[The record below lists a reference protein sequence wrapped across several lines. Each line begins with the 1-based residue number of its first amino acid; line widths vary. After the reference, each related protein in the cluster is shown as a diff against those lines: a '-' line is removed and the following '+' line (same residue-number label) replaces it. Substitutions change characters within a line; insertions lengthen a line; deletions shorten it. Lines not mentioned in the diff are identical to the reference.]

1 MATTI
6 WLVRHGATE
15 WSQNGRHTGSTDL
28 PLLPEGRERATAVAP
43 VLAANAFALVLTS
56 PLQRARETAAL
67 AGFAQAEVDT
77 DLLEWDYGDY
87 EGVTTST
94 IRETDPG
101 WSIWDGAVP
110 GGESADQVAARV
122 ARVIARADAADGDVL
137 LFAHGHV
144 LRVFTAVRL
153 GLDPREGRRFVLD
166 PATVSVIGHEHEWP
180 ALRRWN
186 SSA

>member
-1 MATTI
+1 MTTTI

-43 VLAANAFALVLTS
+43 VLVATAFALVLTS

-94 IRETDPG
+94 IRETFPG
-101 WSIWDGAVP
+101 WSVWDGDMP
-110 GGESADQVAARV
+110 GGEAITQVAARAAQV
-122 ARVIARADAADGDVL
+122 LARADEAGGDVL
-137 LFAHGHV
+137 LFAHGHI
-144 LRVFTAVRL
+144 LRVLTAVRL

-186 SSA
+186 SAT

>member
-1 MATTI
+1 MAATI

-28 PLLPEGRERATAVAP
+28 PLLQQGRDRAVTLAP
-43 VLAANAFALVLTS
+43 VLEAHDFSLVLAS

-67 AGFAQAEVDT
+67 AGFPDPGVDA
-77 DLLEWDYGDY
+77 DLREWDYGDY
-87 EGVTTST
+87 EGITTAV
-94 IRETDPG
+94 IREDHPG
-101 WSIWDGAVP
+101 WSVWDGDMP
-110 GGESADQVAARV
+110 GGEDIGQVAVRAQRV
-122 ARVIARADAADGDVL
+122 LDRADAAGGDVL
-137 LFAHGHV
+137 LFAHGHI
-144 LRVFTAVRL
+144 LRVLTAVRL

-186 SSA
+186 SPA

>member
-1 MATTI
+1 MAATI

-28 PLLPEGRERATAVAP
+28 PLLPEGRDRAVTLAP
-43 VLAANAFALVLTS
+43 VLARHQFTLVLGS

-67 AGFAQAEVDT
+67 AGFDDPVLT
-77 DLLEWDYGDY
+77 DDLREWDYGDY

-94 IRETDPG
+94 IRQTHPE
-101 WSIWDGAVP
+101 WSVWDGDMP
-110 GGESADQVAARV
+110 GGETIEQVAARA
-122 ARVIARADAADGDVL
+122 ARVLARADEVGGDVL
-137 LFAHGHV
+137 LFAHGHI
-144 LRVFTAVRL
+144 LRVLTAVRL

-186 SSA
+186 SPA

>member
-67 AGFAQAEVDT
+67 AGFAHAEVDT

-87 EGVTTST
+87 EGVTTPT

-110 GGESADQVAARV
+110 GGESADHVAARV

-137 LFAHGHV
+137 LFAHKLISPELVARMKTWKHSGFNVHSGRSV
-144 LRVFTAVRL
+144 PPENRAE
-153 GLDPREGRRFVLD
+153 REQLC
-166 PATVSVIGHEHEWP
+166 ANQVSFP
-180 ALRRWN
+180 
-186 SSA
+186 

>member
-87 EGVTTST
+87 EG
-94 IRETDPG
+94 
-101 WSIWDGAVP
+101 
-110 GGESADQVAARV
+110 
-122 ARVIARADAADGDVL
+122 
-137 LFAHGHV
+137 
-144 LRVFTAVRL
+144 
-153 GLDPREGRRFVLD
+153 
-166 PATVSVIGHEHEWP
+166 
-180 ALRRWN
+180 
-186 SSA
+186 

>member
-1 MATTI
+1 MTTTI

-28 PLLPEGRERATAVAP
+28 PLLSEGRDRAVTLAP
-43 VLAANAFALVLTS
+43 VLAQHDFSLVLSS
-56 PLQRARETAAL
+56 PLERARETAAL
-67 AGFAQAEVDT
+67 AGFVDPQLDD
-77 DLLEWDYGDY
+77 DLREWDYGDY

-94 IRETDPG
+94 IRETFPG
-101 WSIWDGAVP
+101 WSVWDGDMP
-110 GGESADQVAARV
+110 GGEALTQVAARAAQV
-122 ARVIARADAADGDVL
+122 LARADEAGGDVL
-137 LFAHGHV
+137 LFAHGHI
-144 LRVFTAVRL
+144 LRVLTAVRL

-186 SSA
+186 SAT